1 MKEVA
6 PTFDIAF
13 NVERGIIELGGRRV
27 VAHCNHYNVYLQRTI
42 EDGLKERAP
51 RLLVAAGMEAARN
64 LLSGVETAAPAN
76 SAKESLERA
85 VRIFAEHGF
94 GAFDIAKMGH
104 RGGVATMLRS
114 HYAIGWLSRWG
125 VRSTPGC
132 YFPAGYLAGA
142 VAVAAKVG
150 PERVTATETE
160 CHAAGAE
167 HCSFLV
173 EVW

>member
-1 MKEVA
+1 MKEVV
-6 PTFDIAF
+6 PTIDIAF
-13 NVERGIIELGGRRV
+13 DVERSIIELGGRRV
-27 VAHCNHYNVYLQRTI
+27 VAHCNHYNVFLQRTI

-51 RLLVAAGMEAARN
+51 RLLTAAGIEAARK
-64 LLSGVETAAPAN
+64 LLEGVEAAAPSS
-76 SAKESLERA
+76 SAEESLGRA

-94 GAFDIAKMGH
+94 GAFDIAQLGV
-104 RGGVATMLRS
+104 RGGVATMHRS

-132 YFPAGYLAGA
+132 YFPTGYLAGA
-142 VAVAAKVG
+142 VAVAAKVA

-167 HCSFLV
+167 RCSFLV

>member
-1 MKEVA
+1 MKEITA
-6 PTFDIAF
+6 TSDIAF
-13 NVERGIIELGGRRV
+13 NVERGMIELGGRRV
-27 VAHCNHYNVYLQRTI
+27 VAHCNHYNVFLQRTI

-51 RLLVAAGMEAARN
+51 RLLVAAGIEASRS
-64 LLSGVETAAPAN
+64 LLSGIEKAAPAN
-76 SAKESLERA
+76 SVKESLERA

-94 GAFDIAKMGH
+94 GTFDIAKLGES
-104 RGGVATMLRS
+104 GGVATMPRS

-142 VAVAAKVG
+142 VAVAAKVA
-150 PERVTATETE
+150 PERVVATETQ

-167 HCSFLV
+167 ICSFVV